1 MTENYSDR
9 ATADTIHA
17 DTIEIINQSEVVR
30 GESVQQVLAGQ
41 ASQGPINILEP
52 TRGEVRLITTNQGDV
67 FDLQFEPSSAS
78 SSIQE
83 NDFILEFDTNSD
95 GTSDAQLVFRNLV
108 TQANTDNSPTLII
121 GGVEVSADQLLSRIV
136 ALSEGEA
143 TLETAAGA
151 DSDVSGGGNNLYSD
165 NLGNIIDL
173 LIAQGVIDPTE
184 LSFGLFSTIDENTDP
199 ARGSFSLSFNTPGFE
214 LVGGFEDTL
223 PNQHL
228 IGGDVG
234 FDDSPFTP
242 GETEAFPLQLLFNF
256 VPQDNE
262 VLQSVSI
269 DPFPIDVKL
278 FVGGFTLANEVPG
291 PFPVVIASENFDKV
305 FLLPPADSDQDFIVA
320 GSATIVDPDTNQ
332 ASVIPFAEEAIIDAV
347 ADVPE
352 MKLKLEHEDPIVQA
366 EEKTIILRLEA
377 ALRDID
383 GSEALSLEITGVPED
398 FTPLGGGLPN
408 GWELVPEDPVDGFV
422 KYNVVYTGNGPA
434 PTSISGSISFAYNDY
449 TTHNASSGAGR
460 DADGTANNDGP
471 LHITVSAI
479 ATELETDLGTDE
491 LTLENNVAVASDTV
505 ILHIHEDV
513 PTIEKT
519 VKIWVDETAGDQGG
533 AEWHVTNNV
542 AGVADAIDAV
552 DSALNTDGLIVDRD
566 NALTQGFVK
575 KNAAV
580 NLYSDGKD
588 DEVDLSDVNPDNNND
603 LGGPQ
608 NNTDDQEGIE
618 FVTYSGD
625 PAVSDGPANHMH
637 TTGGDPIYLYS
648 SSENP
653 CVVYGVF
660 GDDAANNLDGSTVAF
675 IAYITS
681 DLNNGLN
688 AVEVY
693 LEQFVSLDH
702 PNPWIDFE
710 HIRLDLEFV
719 VVDDEGDVSDPGTLN
734 LYFADDGPF
743 VEVENN
749 VDANGS
755 SLGVSFPN
763 MDETLYDV
771 PGDLNA
777 TDDNV
782 VPNIFSDPTGVH
794 PIGRISTLEDTG
806 ILGGLFNINVNVG
819 ADEEG
824 ATVEHIFEL
833 TLGGLTEDLVGD
845 PTLAKGIETML
856 SVTQGTSGPDY
867 EGTTIFLFL
876 ENGQIVGRFDQFA
889 DQDDILEGIA
899 FRIFM
904 DDVNDLENADLI
916 LEQYMA
922 LDHLDTTDTD
932 EVLAL
937 LTKDDIDVGLKLT
950 VKVTDGDDD
959 TAESSAEI
967 LLFDDKTSVFT
978 IEDDTPRFTPV
989 LNEELITNGSFETN
1003 PLNGNGWGTFDAIEG
1018 WSNGSGNQFEVQK
1031 GNIGGLPPKE
1041 GSSKIELDGHNGPDS
1056 NATLQQT
1063 VDGTNVGEDY
1073 VLTFWYAPRP
1083 NDGQSDSSSFKV
1095 LWDDQ
1100 EVIVKNSSNVSS
1112 GWQKVT
1118 VVVAGTGEPTN
1129 LTFLGTGQ
1137 ENTLGAYID
1146 GVSLMAAHVVDEDDL
1161 PNGSDPEK
1169 ESLVVSG
1176 DLNVNFGTD
1185 EAGSV
1190 YLSDEQLA
1198 DLLQLGLKSGGVD
1211 LDDYSFDANTGV
1223 LTASANGEA
1232 VFTIGFNSEE
1242 GTFEFTL
1249 IKALDHADIAG
1260 ENILSLSIPFTATDG
1275 DDDPV
1280 EGFIDLKVVD
1290 DIPAAVDDED
1300 HVLMQDGETHYNI
1313 AFALDESG
1321 SINEEEWEL
1330 QKDAVKNAAKQYFDN
1345 GVTKVSIF
1353 TFSADAE
1360 FDGIF
1365 DNYSDFED
1373 FIDSLA
1379 DENGSTD
1386 YVDALNVI
1394 QSDFNIDPNAINR
1407 IYFLSDGDP
1416 FGNGNTPSDQQYD
1429 DWNTYL
1435 TDNNID
1441 VVGIGIGN
1449 DLNHILKVD
1458 DGQGED
1464 APILINSFDD
1474 LNAALVDN
1482 QQDGGNANGNLFD
1495 NDLISADEPL
1505 IITDIIYN
1513 GQTYTDDNDDGQEDD
1528 NIITILTEKDAK
1540 LEVNTLTGE
1549 YLYNVEVFT
1558 EAFTESFV
1566 YTVQDFDGD
1575 TSQAVLNIA
1584 GKTWI
1589 ASDDKIITNIT
1600 DEIVIPDSVLLE
1612 NDGLKSGHEITNADN
1627 AQGGDVNHDDQSESI
1642 LFSLD
1647 DSGDLPSFEYEVTND
1662 GQTESASVKIMVQE
1676 GTNLMGSNQNDI
1688 IIAGDGNDT
1697 LTGNAGD
1704 DILIGGEGS
1713 DIFVF
1718 TTEDLGFDNIIT
1730 DFNPNEGDRIDLT
1743 DIFENAPL
1751 GNGLENDDLAALL
1764 NDYLDV
1770 SYDGSDTLIKVDPDQ
1785 FGEGMEA
1792 TASIAL
1798 EGIDLLNGYADSQ
1811 ELVNSLLDNDNL
1823 IVQ

>member
-1 MTENYSDR
+1 MTENYIDRTNANDILITKQSDVLR
-9 ATADTIHA
+9 D
-17 DTIEIINQSEVVR
+17 
-30 GESVQQVLAGQ
+30 ESAQNILVGQ
-41 ASQGPINILEP
+41 ASQRTINVLEP

-67 FDLQFEPSSAS
+67 FDLQFDPGLAS
-78 SSIQE
+78 SIIQE
-83 NDFILEFDTNSD
+83 NDFILEFDTNDD
-95 GTSDAQLVFRNLV
+95 GTSDAQLIFRNLV
-108 TQANTDNSPTLII
+108 IQANTDNSPTLII
-121 GGVEVSADQLLSRIV
+121 GGIEVSADQLLSRIV
-136 ALSEGEA
+136 ALSQDEA
-143 TLETAAGA
+143 TLETAAGT
-151 DSDVSGGGNNLYSD
+151 DSDISGGGNSLYSD

-184 LSFGLFSTIDENTDP
+184 LAFGLFSSIDENTDP

-228 IGGDVG
+228 VGGDVG
-234 FDDSPFTP
+234 YDDSPFTP
-242 GETEAFPLQLLFNF
+242 GETEAAPLQLLFNF

-269 DPFPIDVKL
+269 DPFPIAVKL
-278 FVGGFTLANEVPG
+278 FVGGFSPVNEVPG
-291 PFPVVIASENFDKV
+291 PFPVVIAPENFDKV

-352 MKLKLEHEDPIVQA
+352 LIIKNLPEEDFIIKDEEDSLSLRIQA
-366 EEKTIILRLEA
+366 S
-377 ALRDID
+377 LRDTD
-383 GSEALSLEITGVPED
+383 GSEALSLEISGVPEEA
-398 FTPLGGGLPN
+398 TVNLLVQPN
-408 GWELVPEDPVDGFV
+408 VWDLVPGDPVDGFITYSV
-422 KYNVVYTGNGPA
+422 IYTGNGPA
-434 PTSISGSISFAYNDY
+434 PTSIFGTAEIKFNDY

-460 DADGTANNDGP
+460 DADGTANSDGP
-471 LHITVSAI
+471 LHITVSAV

-491 LTLENNVAVASDTV
+491 LTLENNVAIASETV
-505 ILHIHEDV
+505 VVHIHEDV
-513 PTIEKT
+513 PTVEKT
-519 VKIWVDETAGDQGG
+519 VKIWVDETEGDQGG
-533 AEWHVTNNV
+533 AEIHVTNNV

-552 DSALNTDGLIVDRD
+552 DAALNTDGLTVDRD

-575 KNAAV
+575 RNASV
-580 NLYSDGKD
+580 DLYSDGKD
-588 DEVDLSDVNPDNNND
+588 DELDLSDVNPVNND
-603 LGGPQ
+603 DLSGPQ

-618 FVTYSGD
+618 FVSYNGD
-625 PAVSDGPANHMH
+625 PAVSNGPANHMH
-637 TTGGDPIYLYS
+637 TTGGEPIYLYS

-653 CVVYGVF
+653 SVVYGVF
-660 GDDAANNLDGSTVAF
+660 GDDAANNLDGTTVAF

-719 VVDDEGDVSDPGTLN
+719 VVDDEGDISDPGTLN

-743 VEVENN
+743 VEVENV
-749 VDANGS
+749 VDADGNI
-755 SLGVSFPN
+755 LGVSFPN

-782 VPNIFSDPTGVH
+782 VPNILSDPTGVH

-806 ILGGLFNINVNVG
+806 ALGDLFNIDINVG
-819 ADEEG
+819 ADEDG

-833 TLGGLTEDLVGD
+833 TLDGLTEDLVGE

-856 SVTQGTSGPDY
+856 SVTQGTSGADY
-867 EGTTIFLFL
+867 EDTTIFLFL
-876 ENGQIVGRFDQFA
+876 EDGQIVGRFDQFA

-899 FRIFM
+899 FRIFV
-904 DDVNDLENADLI
+904 DDVNDPDNTDLVF
-916 LEQYMA
+916 EQYMA
-922 LDHLDTTDTD
+922 LDHPDKTDTD
-932 EVLAL
+932 EALSL
-937 LTKDDIDVGLKLT
+937 LTEDDVEVGLKLT

-959 TAESSAEI
+959 TAESSASI

-978 IEDDTPRFTPV
+978 IEDDAPRFTPV
-989 LNEELITNGSFETN
+989 QNEELIINGSFETN
-1003 PLNGNGWGTFDAIEG
+1003 PLNGNGWDTFDVIEG
-1018 WSNGSGNQFEVQK
+1018 WGSGSGNQFEVQK
-1031 GNIGGLPPKE
+1031 GNIGGIAPKE
-1041 GSSKIELDGHNGPDS
+1041 GNSKIELDGHNGPES
-1056 NATLQQT
+1056 NATLEQT
-1063 VDGTNVGEDY
+1063 VEGTNVGENY

-1095 LWDDQ
+1095 LWGDQ
-1100 EVIVKNSSNVSS
+1100 EVIVKNSTNANE

-1118 VVVAGTGEPTN
+1118 VVVSGTGEPTN

-1169 ESLVVSG
+1169 ESLVASG

-1190 YLSDEQLA
+1190 YVSDEQLA

-1211 LDDYSFDANTGV
+1211 LDDYSFNANTGV

-1232 VFTIGFNSEE
+1232 VFTVEFNAEE

-1260 ENILSLSIPFTATDG
+1260 ENILSLTIPFTATDG

-1280 EGFIDLKVVD
+1280 EGYIDLKIVD
-1290 DIPAAVDDED
+1290 DVPAAVDDAD
-1300 HVLMQDGETHYNI
+1300 LVLIDDGQARYNI

-1321 SINEEEWEL
+1321 SVGQEQWDL
-1330 QKDAVKNAAKQYFDN
+1330 QKDAVKNAAKQYYDN
-1345 GVTKVSIF
+1345 GITKISIF
-1353 TFSADAE
+1353 TFSSDAE

-1365 DNYSDFED
+1365 DNYSDFET
-1373 FIDSLA
+1373 FINALA
-1379 DENGSTD
+1379 YEAGSTD

-1394 QSDFNIDPNAINR
+1394 QNDFNVDPNAVNR
-1407 IYFLSDGDP
+1407 IYFLSDGEP
-1416 FGNGNTPSDQQYD
+1416 WGENNTPSDQQYD
-1429 DWNTYL
+1429 DWNDYL
-1435 TDNNID
+1435 STNNID
-1441 VVGIGIGN
+1441 IVGVGIGD
-1449 DLNHILKVD
+1449 DLDHIKKVD
-1458 DGQGED
+1458 TGED
-1464 APILINSFDD
+1464 EEAPIIINSYDD
-1474 LNAALVDN
+1474 LNAALINN
-1482 QQDGGNANGNLFD
+1482 QQDGGNANGNLFA
-1495 NDLISADEPL
+1495 NDFISADEPL
-1505 IITDIIYN
+1505 IITEVVYN
-1513 GQTYTDDNDDGQEDD
+1513 GQAYTDENDDGQEDD
-1528 NIITILTEKDAK
+1528 NIITILTDKDAK

-1549 YLYNVEVFT
+1549 YFYNVEEFT

-1575 TSQAVLNIA
+1575 TSQAVLNID

-1589 ASDDKIITNIT
+1589 ASDDKVITNIT
-1600 DEIVIPDSVLLE
+1600 DEIVIPDSVLLH
-1612 NDGLKSGHEITNADN
+1612 NDGLKSGHEITSADN
-1627 AQGGDVNHDDQSESI
+1627 AQGGDVNHDEQTESI
-1642 LFSLD
+1642 LFSMD
-1647 DSGDLPSFEYEVTND
+1647 DSGNLPSFEYEVTN
-1662 GQTESASVKIMVQE
+1662 GEQTENASVEITIQE
-1676 GTNLMGSNQNDI
+1676 GSDLTGSNQNDI
-1688 IIAGDGNDT
+1688 LIAGDGDDT
-1697 LTGNAGD
+1697 LIGNAGD
-1704 DILIGGEGS
+1704 DIFIGGGGS
-1713 DIFVF
+1713 DVFIF
-1718 TTEDLGFDNIIT
+1718 TTEDLGFDNTIT

-1743 DIFENAPL
+1743 DLFENAPL

-1764 NDYLDV
+1764 NDYLDI
-1770 SYDGSDTLIKVDPDQ
+1770 SYDGNDTLIKIDPDQ
-1785 FGEGMEA
+1785 FGEGME
-1792 TASIAL
+1792 TTTSIAL
-1798 EGIDLLNGYADSQ
+1798 EGIDLLNGFSDSQ

-1823 IVQ
+1823 IIQ